1 MSATYT
7 IDNSILE
14 KMIKANQMMSEALT
28 ELFIQKKREETKEKE
43 EVWIVTKDA
52 AEIAL
57 MSGAG
62 VRYLINTEQIKWKK
76 NGGRYLVLKDSLM
89 TYLTKEKTN

>member
-14 KMIKANQMMSEALT
+14 KMINANQMMSEALT

-62 VRYLINTEQIKWKK
+62 VR
-76 NGGRYLVLKDSLM
+76 
-89 TYLTKEKTN
+89 